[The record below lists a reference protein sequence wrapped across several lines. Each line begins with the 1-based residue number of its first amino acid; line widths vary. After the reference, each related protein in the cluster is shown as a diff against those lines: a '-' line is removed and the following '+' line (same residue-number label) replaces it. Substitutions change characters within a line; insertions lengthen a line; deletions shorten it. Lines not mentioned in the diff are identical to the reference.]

1 MKKICLFGL
10 LVSLLTIALII
21 SGCEEPSRWDQP
33 ELLNIASRTPA
44 LNATGISY
52 SDSLS
57 ITFNFP
63 IDTSSININDLFAAY
78 GSDHTAGT
86 PDLSS
91 ATLSWSTDQK
101 TLTVSGIKN
110 WVNPTAGE
118 EEPKIVEIMI
128 AEGKI
133 RDIFK
138 NEIRG
143 EEVLWK
149 FTFKDLSIDWT
160 RTYNNDSYNSHD
172 RAMEIAVDG
181 SGNVYLI
188 GYETGAA
195 SNQDIWIGKYNSDGT
210 ELWTRTYDGPANGW
224 DIGMDIAVDG
234 SGNVYVIGTVSVSG
248 QLANIWVRKY
258 DGDGNEVWTKT
269 YNGAADDWDNGSDI
283 AVDGSGNVYVAGYET
298 VSGQGLNVW
307 VRKYDGDGNVVW
319 TKTYDGADNDR
330 DISNSI
336 ALDGSGNVFVIGS
349 ETVTGQDRNIWIRK
363 YDGSGSELWT
373 RTYNGIS
380 DGRDEGNGIAVDENG
395 NVYVTGY
402 ETVSGQLANVWVR
415 KYDSGGNEVWTETYN
430 NETENGWEVGY
441 GIVVDSSGNVYVG
454 GYENTSSQAT
464 NVWARKYQP

>member
-1 MKKICLFGL
+1 
-10 LVSLLTIALII
+10 
-21 SGCEEPSRWDQP
+21 
-33 ELLNIASRTPA
+33 
-44 LNATGISY
+44 
-52 SDSLS
+52 
-57 ITFNFP
+57 
-63 IDTSSININDLFAAY
+63 
-78 GSDHTAGT
+78 
-86 PDLSS
+86 
-91 ATLSWSTDQK
+91 
-101 TLTVSGIKN
+101 
-110 WVNPTAGE
+110 
-118 EEPKIVEIMI
+118 
-128 AEGKI
+128 
-133 RDIFK
+133 
-138 NEIRG
+138 
-143 EEVLWK
+143 
-149 FTFKDLSIDWT
+149 
-160 RTYNNDSYNSHD
+160 
-172 RAMEIAVDG
+172 
-181 SGNVYLI
+181 
-188 GYETGAA
+188 
-195 SNQDIWIGKYNSDGT
+195 
-210 ELWTRTYDGPANGW
+210 
-224 DIGMDIAVDG
+224 DG
-234 SGNVYVIGTVSVSG
+234 SGNVYVAGYETVSG
-248 QLANIWVRKY
+248 QGSNVWVRKY
-258 DGDGNEVWTKT
+258 NGDGNVIWTKT
-269 YNGAADDWDNGSDI
+269 YNGAANGSDAANGI
-283 AVDGSGNVYVAGYET
+283 VLDGSGNVYVAGYET